1 MPAARSR
8 LQEALP
14 LFAAQIAEGRSSSA
28 HEPEGIVHRDLKPAN
43 VKVSPRRAQ
52 SRVLDFGLGEGVIR
66 RRRTNPRVR
75 HIPPTRVPGTALEGG
90 HARHGRVHMSP
101 EQARGKS
108 VDKRTDVWSFGCVL
122 YEALTGRKAFD
133 GETVTDVLGAIV
145 NLEPDWKALPDGLH
159 PAIHRVLRRSLEKK
173 REERLHDIA
182 DARLDIQEALV
193 APSNAPSA
201 PWKLSRVSV
210 GLFLSGIALGA
221 LIWAIGSSSR
231 NRSENTVALPMA
243 RLTIPLPT

>member
-1 MPAARSR
+1 M
-8 LQEALP
+8 
-14 LFAAQIAEGRSSSA
+14 
-28 HEPEGIVHRDLKPAN
+28 K
-43 VKVSPRRAQ
+43 
-52 SRVLDFGLGEGVIR
+52 
-66 RRRTNPRVR
+66 
-75 HIPPTRVPGTALEGG
+75 GTALGAVMG
-90 HARHGRVHMSP
+90 TAFYMSP

-159 PAIHRVLRRSLEKK
+159 PALHRVLRRSLEKK

-193 APSNAPSA
+193 AA
-201 PWKLSRVSV
+201 
-210 GLFLSGIALGA
+210 
-221 LIWAIGSSSR
+221 
-231 NRSENTVALPMA
+231 
-243 RLTIPLPT
+243 